1 MFNAHECKIVF
12 SAVRPVIIEMGNLP
26 VLLRQVAFEMKTQRA
41 SATALVE
48 NLELDVRGRGLARL
62 FCHVARRV
70 QRMLSFTRFG
80 VIPPEFSGLSPL
92 AIERLTARV
101 IFLV

>member
-41 SATALVE
+41 SATALVKSRD
-48 NLELDVRGRGLARL
+48 LELSRLNFRASRHWPSRG
-62 FCHVARRV
+62 
-70 QRMLSFTRFG
+70 
-80 VIPPEFSGLSPL
+80 
-92 AIERLTARV
+92 
-101 IFLV
+101 